1 MTCPLVH
8 FIVCMSFDYT
18 LLSSIRPL
26 RGRITL
32 YNYCATTTTTTL
44 TREQVE
50 LPASNKPSVFNAR
63 KANRLMRR
71 RIDGWERE
79 EVEMSWG
86 ACLGLI

>member
-1 MTCPLVH
+1 MGGDHLSIYKAESKVVSGGMMTCPLVH

-44 TREQVE
+44 TRGQVE
-50 LPASNKPSVFNAR
+50 LPVC
-63 KANRLMRR
+63 
-71 RIDGWERE
+71 
-79 EVEMSWG
+79 VQQT
-86 ACLGLI
+86 LGV